1 MKNIVIG
8 VASAIVLVLLLF
20 CIYTLQG
27 EATRK
32 TESSDSITQAMENAG
47 QPLCRT

>member
-27 EATRK
+27 DATRK
-32 TESSDSITQAMENAG
+32 RNPPI
-47 QPLCRT
+47 PLHRQWRMRQQR

>member
-20 CIYTLQG
+20 CI
-27 EATRK
+27 TRCRGK
-32 TESSDSITQAMENAG
+32 RPEKRNPPI
-47 QPLCRT
+47 PLHRQWRMRQQR

>member
-27 EATRK
+27 
-32 TESSDSITQAMENAG
+32 M
-47 QPLCRT
+47 QPEKRNLPIPLHRQWRMRQQR

>member
-27 EATRK
+27 DEKRNPP
-32 TESSDSITQAMENAG
+32 I
-47 QPLCRT
+47 PLHRQWRMRQQR